1 MNSSPKS
8 ERTRLAR
15 ELHDGLAQELSAFG
29 YQLDQIIGDQKLD
42 NKNRGL
48 LRQSRFSLSGI
59 ISQVR
64 DEIYELRNE
73 NLKAFSQQLD
83 DQIASLLSASE
94 INYQMSGDIEVKSAI
109 KFELLRAI
117 RELVLNARYHANC
130 ENINIALAEKVITIS
145 DDGIGGFE
153 KKEKSFGI
161 TGVIERL
168 GLINAELKIDSN
180 QGGTTIQIK
189 F

>member
-29 YQLDQIIGDQKLD
+29 YQLDQVIGDHKLD
-42 NKNRGL
+42 NKNQGL
-48 LRQSRFSLSGI
+48 LRQLRFSLSGI
-59 ISQVR
+59 INQVR

-83 DQIASLLSASE
+83 DQMASLLSVSE
-94 INYQMSGDIEVKSAI
+94 INYQISGVIEVDSAI

-117 RELVLNARYHANC
+117 RELVLNARYHSNC
-130 ENINIALAEKVITIS
+130 NNITISLAEKVITIS
-145 DDGIGGFE
+145 DDGIGGIS
-153 KKEKSFGI
+153 KKEHSFGI

-168 GLINAELKIDSN
+168 GLIHAELKIDSN